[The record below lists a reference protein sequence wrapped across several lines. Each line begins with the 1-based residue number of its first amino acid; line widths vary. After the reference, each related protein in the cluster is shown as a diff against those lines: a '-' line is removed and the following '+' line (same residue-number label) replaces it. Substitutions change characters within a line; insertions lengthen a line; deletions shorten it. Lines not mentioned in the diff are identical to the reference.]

1 MPKTNSIPILTNF
14 NKSNNYPN
22 HTIPLNFDIEA
33 PSHTNTTKT
42 ECEQDR
48 LMNLIFMIGFFITLS
63 LTLFCSIIVLWR
75 CWIKEMIEDY
85 IDQLFCCGYGEAIK
99 NCCDLCC
106 IFCELCEKDDN
117 NKDDESD
124 SSETNQQQTKQPQT
138 DQTDPI
144 HPTRNPM
151 LEMSEHIPEAV
162 AYNPNRDIP
171 PINIIITRDN
181 IERLDRK
188 VYEL

>member
-1 MPKTNSIPILTNF
+1 
-14 NKSNNYPN
+14 
-22 HTIPLNFDIEA
+22 
-33 PSHTNTTKT
+33 
-42 ECEQDR
+42 
-48 LMNLIFMIGFFITLS
+48 
-63 LTLFCSIIVLWR
+63 
-75 CWIKEMIEDY
+75 
-85 IDQLFCCGYGEAIK
+85 
-99 NCCDLCC
+99 
-106 IFCELCEKDDN
+106 
-117 NKDDESD
+117 DDESD

-181 IERLDRK
+181 IEGLDRK